1 MFADALALAKK
12 PKSKAEAR
20 RSLQEIGIITASGDL
35 SEHYKS
41 REEMPKTLAKK
52 VVQSR
57 GKIKTTKARSK
68 GGA

>member
-41 REEMPKTLAKK
+41 REETPKNLAKK
-52 VVQSR
+52 VVRIR
-57 GKIKTTKARSK
+57 GKIKTAKARSK